1 LLKIRVCDKRETVR
15 ELRRRE
21 LFFTSAL
28 HGSLV
33 DKEHSLSHEKL
44 EMLICNIPGS
54 PQRLPCYPL
63 QSDPRRPN
71 SFATRLCRCFALGHP
86 AKLYR
91 NALFP
96 PHGILHHLSCCVKKQ
111 FYMFQSMTAVLLLH
125 LFNYPVIT
133 HLHRLLQRMH
143 ARLMHKLKPF
153 PLPLLLGIH
162 PRDRP
167 RISLLTHRKSRS
179 SFLYRDSRSSIA
191 KECGTPTSVKMP
203 CHINISTKVV

>member
-1 LLKIRVCDKRETVR
+1 MLKIRVCDKRETVR

-54 PQRLPCYPL
+54 PQRLPYYPP

-96 PHGILHHLSCCVKKQ
+96 PHGILHYLSCCAKKQ
-111 FYMFQSMTAVLLLH
+111 FYMFQSMTAVLLLRSFNHPLIAH
-125 LFNYPVIT
+125 LCIGYCNECMRGSCT
-133 HLHRLLQRMH
+133 
-143 ARLMHKLKPF
+143 
-153 PLPLLLGIH
+153 
-162 PRDRP
+162 
-167 RISLLTHRKSRS
+167 SLSR
-179 SFLYRDSRSSIA
+179 F
-191 KECGTPTSVKMP
+191 P
-203 CHINISTKVV
+203 CHFCWGSIPETGRGSHF